1 MRVVVLGASRFG
13 VAIAE
18 HLIADAHEVVLIE
31 KDRARLERL
40 ADRLDC
46 GMIEGDGTLP
56 TIQREAY
63 RDENDVFIAVT
74 NASDDNILA
83 SLVARSVGFG
93 RVIPQIVSSELMAVC
108 KELDL
113 TDVINPHATV
123 AESICG
129 GLEDD
134 AAVAPEAL
142 LQNELALKRVIVTGA
157 QAGKTVGDLSL
168 PDEARAIALVRDEK
182 ESFASG
188 ETELKQDDELIFLL
202 KRGDTEALDGCFETK
217 E

>member
-18 HLIADAHEVVLIE
+18 HLIEDAHEVVLVE
-31 KDRARLERL
+31 KDRHRLEQL

-56 TIQREAY
+56 TILREAF
-63 RDENDVFIAVT
+63 RDEKDVFIAVT

-93 RVIPQIVSSELMAVC
+93 RVIPQIVSSELLSVC
-108 KELDL
+108 QELDL

-123 AESICG
+123 AQSICA
-129 GLEDD
+129 GLEDKTE
-134 AAVAPEAL
+134 VETETT
-142 LQNELALKRVIVTGA
+142 LQNELALKRVSVPKRLAGKSVADLDTPSSA
-157 QAGKTVGDLSL
+157 QAI
-168 PDEARAIALVRDEK
+168 AIVRNGEECFTSEK
-182 ESFASG
+182 
-188 ETELKQDDELIFLL
+188 TELQTCDSLLFILGRNEL
-202 KRGDTEALDGCFETK
+202 EALEETFATR
-217 E
+217 

>member
-18 HLIADAHEVVLIE
+18 HLIEDAHEVVLVDQ
-31 KDRARLERL
+31 DRSRLERL

-56 TIQREAY
+56 TVLREAF
-63 RDENDVFIAVT
+63 RDEKDVLVAVT

-93 RVIPQIVSSELMAVC
+93 RVIPQIVSSELMSVC

-123 AESICG
+123 AQSICA
-129 GLEDD
+129 GLEDKT
-134 AAVAPEAL
+134 AVETETM
-142 LQNELALKRVIVTGA
+142 LQNELALKWITVPERF
-157 QAGKTVGDLSL
+157 AGTALCDVDTPAS
-168 PDEARAIALVRDEK
+168 ARAIAMVRDE
-182 ESFASG
+182 EERFTS
-188 ETELKQDDELIFLL
+188 EDTELQNKDTLL
-202 KRGDTEALDGCFETK
+202 FVLERGALGDLEQAFAAS
-217 E
+217 